1 MDRVSELKQRGLEGV
16 QLFVSDKCLGLIE
29 NLAEFYPEAR
39 WQRCAVHFY
48 RNVWTKVPS
57 GKMKEVSAMLKAIH
71 AQEDRDAAHEKA
83 RLVIEK
89 LRAIKLRDAA
99 DLIEAGVEER

>member
-1 MDRVSELKQRGLEGV
+1 V

-39 WQRCAVHFY
+39 WQRCVVHFY

-57 GKMKEVSAMLKAIH
+57 GKVKGSGGDAEGDSRAGGPAMRH
-71 AQEDRDAAHEKA
+71 ARKP
-83 RLVIEK
+83 
-89 LRAIKLRDAA
+89 
-99 DLIEAGVEER
+99 GW